1 MKCLILCMGCND
13 PYYLQEWEDTKL
25 TWAKDI
31 LDGKYPDID
40 IIMYTSSETDE
51 YAYDNENHV
60 LYVAAKDS
68 LAGTLEKTIKAFQA
82 LDMFDIHYDCILRT
96 NCSTIIN
103 VKLLDAFIHSDLYD
117 KNKIYTSDIRIGGW
131 KAAPYEDSLT
141 YRGNLLL
148 FDKHYAN
155 LINYTSVEMV
165 KQITDY
171 TRPIHK
177 DMFVADDITICAI
190 FNTYLNVIK
199 KVDQYEVYQPLPT
212 QYLNEIYNGNENL
225 YGNNFALFVKM
236 IGEYRNVKEYYDANK
251 LILGDF
257 YSNYYNLLSNN
268 LDNLRSDLDV
278 LKEVKIYIPSDG
290 NYDVKIYSFEELQK
304 QNKRD

>member
-1 MKCLILCMGCND
+1 
-13 PYYLQEWEDTKL
+13 
-25 TWAKDI
+25 
-31 LDGKYPDID
+31 
-40 IIMYTSSETDE
+40 
-51 YAYDNENHV
+51 
-60 LYVAAKDS
+60 
-68 LAGTLEKTIKAFQA
+68 
-82 LDMFDIHYDCILRT
+82 
-96 NCSTIIN
+96 
-103 VKLLDAFIHSDLYD
+103 
-117 KNKIYTSDIRIGGW
+117 
-131 KAAPYEDSLT
+131 
-141 YRGNLLL
+141 
-148 FDKHYAN
+148 
-155 LINYTSVEMV
+155 
-165 KQITDY
+165 
-171 TRPIHK
+171 
-177 DMFVADDITICAI
+177 MFVADDITICAI

-225 YGNNFALFVKM
+225 YGNDFALFVKM